1 MTWAWAGGRCDAS
14 LRWGATRHAGVVAVH
29 GWLDNANSFD
39 TLCPPARRA
48 WRCWPSTSRAR
59 PVDHLALGAHY
70 NPFTYAFN
78 LRAAVTGLGWARF
91 AVMGHSMG
99 AAVVNYFAALF
110 PEFVEGVVSLDFL
123 RPFHLLEPVDRWR
136 TYAFD
141 LFKYEQFEPGAGT
154 VYSEAEAVD
163 RLVTARAIGN
173 DDEVNVSREA
183 AQTLLPR
190 SARRVEDGY
199 VWGHDPKA
207 RATFLTVFGGRNWVE
222 AIAAVRCPVLAV
234 VATRGVCTMPVRFY
248 TRVFETY
255 NANAAWFSHEVVE
268 GAHHV
273 HLTHPERVAP
283 AVARFLG
290 DLRDAEGAAPRP
302 GCEAGARG
310 HSCKIHVMYMSHFL
324 SVLSHGL

>member
-1 MTWAWAGGRCDAS
+1 MAEVSWRPVSVDVGWGTLRGKTCTVGGGDAPT
-14 LRWGATRHAGVVAVH
+14 LRVVAVH

-39 TLCPPARRA
+39 TLVPLLPAGVEVLA
-48 WRCWPSTSRAR
+48 LDLPGHGLS
-59 PVDHLALGAHY
+59 DHLALGAHY

-183 AQTLLPR
+183 AHTLLPR

-290 DLRDAEGAAPRP
+290 DLRGRRGCGAK
-302 GCEAGARG
+302 AR
-310 HSCKIHVMYMSHFL
+310 L
-324 SVLSHGL
+324 